1 MAKTIPDDDV
11 PTMQLSGWSRVFL
24 LIVVISSGA
33 AYNAATFTAT
43 AILPQMQG
51 GLSATQDEISWTVTF
66 NILAT
71 AIVTPMAGWLVTR
84 FGQRNV
90 LVACLSGFIA
100 ATIMCGLST
109 SLEQVVIWR
118 IVQGATGAPLLPI
131 GQTLLLDAYPR
142 HQHTMA
148 IALFGMANTIGP
160 ILGPTF
166 GGYLAEHYSW
176 RWAYFMVV
184 PLSALSL
191 IGVML
196 TMPRGR
202 GDGQNTLDWTGFLS
216 LSIAIACAQLVLSR
230 GPKLDWFDST
240 EIMIETFV
248 GALSFY
254 MFLAHSL
261 TADRPF
267 LKLALLRDRNYAVG
281 LLLIM
286 LFGMLNFTPMVLLP
300 PLMQGQMGFPDSVVG
315 TVISWRGVG
324 VAIGFCLSI
333 FTGKFDP
340 LITMVFGFSLQVLSG
355 LWLMQIS
362 LYAGVF
368 DFTVNSILQGLAV
381 GLIWAPIVTAAF
393 STLAPPDRS
402 EGVAVFHLVRN
413 IGSSMFIALT
423 VSTIIRSTGANY
435 SRLGEEVSPYNR
447 LLAMPGIAGGWSI
460 DTLPGLA
467 RLSRELD
474 RQASIIGYQNA
485 FLMYTTASAFG
496 IVLTL
501 MVRRGAARSTAVKI
515 QDAQAVRGDQRDSSM

>member
-1 MAKTIPDDDV
+1 MTTIINDDE
-11 PTMQLSGWSRVFL
+11 PAMQLTGWNRLLL

-33 AYNAATFTAT
+33 AYNAATFTAS

-51 GLSATQDEISWTVTF
+51 GMSATQDEISWTVTF

-71 AIVTPMAGWLVTR
+71 AIVTPMTGWLVAR
-84 FGQRNV
+84 FGQRNI
-90 LVACLSGFIA
+90 LIGCLSGFIA

-109 SLEQVVIWR
+109 SLEQIVIWR
-118 IVQGATGAPLLPI
+118 VLQGAAGAPLLPI

-142 HQHTMA
+142 RQHTIV

-160 ILGPTF
+160 VAGPTF

-176 RWAYFMVV
+176 RWSFFMVV

-191 IGVML
+191 IGVL
-196 TMPRGR
+196 ITMPRGKIDR
-202 GDGQNTLDWTGFLS
+202 QNSLDWIGFLS

-230 GPKLDWFDST
+230 GPKLDWFGST
-240 EIMIETFV
+240 EIVLETFI
-248 GALSFY
+248 GALSAY
-254 MFLAHSL
+254 VFLVHSL
-261 TADRPF
+261 TADRTF

-300 PLMQGQMGFPDSVVG
+300 PLMQSQMGFPDSVVG

-324 VAIGFCLSI
+324 VAIGFCISI
-333 FTGKFDP
+333 FTGRLDP
-340 LITMVFGFSLQVLSG
+340 RISMIVGFALQVVSG
-355 LWLMQIS
+355 LWLMNINLYFSVAEFTLNS
-362 LYAGVF
+362 L
-368 DFTVNSILQGLAV
+368 LQGLAV

-393 STLAPPDRS
+393 STLAPSDRS

-423 VSTIIRSTGANY
+423 VSEIIRSTGANY
-435 SRLGEEVSPYNR
+435 SRMSEGVSAYNKM
-447 LLAMPGIAGGWSI
+447 LAMPGVAGAWSI
-460 DTLPGLA
+460 ETLQGLA
-467 RLSRELD
+467 GLSRELD

-485 FLMYTTASAFG
+485 FLMYTIASAFG
-496 IVLTL
+496 VFLTL
-501 MVRRGAARSTAVKI
+501 IVRRGP
-515 QDAQAVRGDQRDSSM
+515 AQPAS